1 MHLWCLHAL
10 DQDCRAVSFSELQ
23 GNQIWPLFSFQKHPS
38 LKRRLLCFASYFN
51 FSFLCFGDMDTVAFA
66 CLRMSVWESQ
76 KQVPWA
82 FLDWQSQNHRSRI
95 WHLLSVWSRPPC
107 HLLMIHFTLTSLGAK
122 SVLCLRVSRWTTSAS
137 FLPVY
142 SSMFSL
148 FDWFDGSICKRKS
161 NGLCFCMRNSF
172 SVLVPLCLRL
182 GLSLSETQLPGTK
195 VMRRSALWNKESL
208 AASRHDAL
216 QVGDWPDQCCEER
229 PCEAW
234 PARHGACCVCACLVC
249 CCLLFFYV
257 IQSSTLLGKSLCF
270 FNFACQAR
278 LSSFLSCASPCA
290 IPSDSPTWLSSQL
303 SWLCK
308 TAGPQQDRCMQAS
321 GDSIALKNLCSASEN
336 WGCC

>member
-10 DQDCRAVSFSELQ
+10 DQDCKAVSFSELQ

-107 HLLMIHFTLTSLGAK
+107 HLLMIHFALTSLGAK

-195 VMRRSALWNKESL
+195 VMRRSALWHKESL
-208 AASRHDAL
+208 AASRHMMLFKLEIDLINAVRKGHVKL
-216 QVGDWPDQCCEER
+216 GQQGMVHAVCAPVWFAVACCFFMSFNQAHYWASRCASSNLLARLAYQVFCHVLLLARFPQIPQHDFPANCPDC
-229 PCEAW
+229 
-234 PARHGACCVCACLVC
+234 ARQRAHSRTGACRPVEIL
-249 CCLLFFYV
+249 
-257 IQSSTLLGKSLCF
+257 
-270 FNFACQAR
+270 
-278 LSSFLSCASPCA
+278 
-290 IPSDSPTWLSSQL
+290 
-303 SWLCK
+303 
-308 TAGPQQDRCMQAS
+308 
-321 GDSIALKNLCSASEN
+321 
-336 WGCC
+336 